1 MVVLPDQPFP
11 VSGGSLTFDFIR
23 PDGDGPYPLV
33 VFLHGGGWISGDKSM
48 YRDEAVWLSQKG
60 FACACP
66 SYRLAPLYPFP
77 TPVADAQAFLKYVRD
92 NAESLQI
99 DPRNITVVGNSA
111 GGHLALLLG
120 LCPTDFGG
128 GGTAELADKV
138 VSICGISDL
147 CMPAAPGFM
156 ISQSFIEQFMDCS
169 FDGNEG
175 KWKEASPMSYVAHAT
190 GQFLLIHGTDDDVV
204 PIDQSRTM
212 YKSLTDR
219 GVRSR
224 LVELEG
230 EMHSFTYPGWE
241 RIRNEYLAFL
251 GA

>member
-1 MVVLPDQPFP
+1 
-11 VSGGSLTFDFIR
+11 
-23 PDGDGPYPLV
+23 
-33 VFLHGGGWISGDKSM
+33 
-48 YRDEAVWLSQKG
+48 
-60 FACACP
+60 
-66 SYRLAPLYPFP
+66 
-77 TPVADAQAFLKYVRD
+77 
-92 NAESLQI
+92 
-99 DPRNITVVGNSA
+99 
-111 GGHLALLLG
+111 
-120 LCPTDFGG
+120 
-128 GGTAELADKV
+128 
-138 VSICGISDL
+138 
-147 CMPAAPGFM
+147 
-156 ISQSFIEQFMDCS
+156 
-169 FDGNEG
+169 
-175 KWKEASPMSYVAHAT
+175 MSYVAHAT